1 MDAAPAFNFEN
12 LLSFAL
18 RDIAKAVS
26 ERKAET
32 PEQKFA
38 RCQAAV
44 HLVMGFLPR
53 DAVEVML
60 AGHCVMLHEVMTA
73 DVHTSLSGETRRPV
87 VALNK
92 AFNETLDRLERYRQR
107 PAEATRNAP
116 ELPPVA
122 AVPPAPGEPAAR
134 PVAAPM
140 NRAARRQADRAQKH
154 AAATASRAASRLGGP
169 KPADVTHSVSPQTAD
184 QFEATG
190 SAQKLDDAVAK
201 CQANP
206 EAMTALAAGDPAR
219 FAHALGIVRPGEA
232 FLAAAKSPG
241 SPFDPQSDGPWQDTA
256 IPKP

>member
-32 PEQKFA
+32 PELKYA

-44 HLVMGFLPR
+44 HLVMGFQPR

-60 AGHCVMLHEVMTA
+60 AGHCVMLHEVMTD
-73 DVHTSLSGETRRPV
+73 DVHTSLCTETRRPV

-92 AFNETLDRLERYRQR
+92 AFNDTLDRLERYRQR
-107 PAEATRNAP
+107 PAEATRIAA

-154 AAATASRAASRLGGP
+154 AAATASRTAPRQASP
-169 KPADVTHSVSPQTAD
+169 VPADATRSVARQTAD
-184 QFEATG
+184 QSEAAG
-190 SAQKLDDAVAK
+190 SAQKLGEAVAK

-206 EAMTALAAGDPAR
+206 EAMTALVAGDPAR
-219 FAHALGIVRPGEA
+219 FARALGIDTPGEA
-232 FLAAAKSPG
+232 FLAAAKTSG
-241 SPFDPQSDGPWQDTA
+241 SPFDPQSNGPWQDTA